1 MLMWLREICS
11 GVRGNSGAGRRRGI
25 GLHGEAAWF
34 EDLGDP
40 EAVFTDVKLL
50 LAGGQ
55 VDLCLDREEE
65 NTALDWDKLVI
76 HLPGRVLSCSI
87 SSSLGETDHLDV
99 PHDAVQVV
107 LLHHG
112 HPGHLDLAGN
122 HDLSTHDGVSDRSG
136 VETIEDLVSDPVSD
150 DLAAQLGP
158 GSDHDD
164 ESDRSGVESV
174 EDLVINPGSD
184 DQVTQLGP
192 GDGLVMI
199 PIVRVKR
206 IFTTTFLPSV
216 SPILPIVAGPGAG
229 GRIRRILAVGR
240 LGLLHVD
247 LVLEVNL
254 ELVRLLLQPLA
265 DGQDLLKISSSLGS
279 VVSYRTCTYFYV
291 QNCRNT
297 SGWVEL
303 GELNPNISFRQQ
315 TQSWVY
321 FVGSRNNYIQY

>member
-1 MLMWLREICS
+1 M
-11 GVRGNSGAGRRRGI
+11 
-25 GLHGEAAWF
+25 
-34 EDLGDP
+34 
-40 EAVFTDVKLL
+40 
-50 LAGGQ
+50 
-55 VDLCLDREEE
+55 
-65 NTALDWDKLVI
+65 
-76 HLPGRVLSCSI
+76 
-87 SSSLGETDHLDV
+87 
-99 PHDAVQVV
+99 QVV

-122 HDLSTHDGVSDRSG
+122 HNLSTHDGVSDRSG
-136 VETIEDLVSDPVSD
+136 VETIEDLNSDPVSD

-247 LVLEVNL
+247 LVLEVNP
-254 ELVRLLLQPLA
+254 ELDRLLLQPLA

-291 QNCRNT
+291 QN
-297 SGWVEL
+297 
-303 GELNPNISFRQQ
+303 
-315 TQSWVY
+315 
-321 FVGSRNNYIQY
+321 